1 MVLHEILAPGLQEQ
15 FFEGATKRIRRNFIL
30 LKDTRYLDNTN
41 LISQKKWCSKL
52 WRRSAYNVYL
62 YDFDKYQ
69 GKEKAPIP
77 LQPMVVMRQ

>member
-41 LISQKKWCSKL
+41 LISQKNGVLNSGEEVHIMSTFMIL
-52 WRRSAYNVYL
+52 INI
-62 YDFDKYQ
+62 
-69 GKEKAPIP
+69 KEKKKHQYLFSPW
-77 LQPMVVMRQ
+77 

>member
-41 LISQKKWCSKL
+41 LISQKNRVLNSGEEVHIMSTFMIL
-52 WRRSAYNVYL
+52 INI
-62 YDFDKYQ
+62 
-69 GKEKAPIP
+69 KEKKKHQYLFSPW
-77 LQPMVVMRQ
+77 

>member
-41 LISQKKWCSKL
+41 LISEKNGVLNSGEKVHIMSTFMILKKIKGKKKHQ
-52 WRRSAYNVYL
+52 YL
-62 YDFDKYQ
+62 FS
-69 GKEKAPIP
+69 PW
-77 LQPMVVMRQ
+77 